1 MSPDNIITCDK
12 CNTDFLVS
20 SVKIEER
27 SVEIGGTVLLLNYFT
42 CPSCKTVYRVLLVDE
57 AHYRELVDDL
67 VSTKK
72 RIRRLQGKGNAFQL
86 GSLQKM
92 AARKAERIQ
101 QYVQS
106 MNKKYPGTFTLLA
119 SENNQ
124 QDEIKYLP

>member
-27 SVEIGGTVLLLNYFT
+27 SVEINGTVLLLNYFT
-42 CPSCKTVYRVLLVDE
+42 CPSCKAVYRVLLVDE
-57 AHYRELVDDL
+57 VHYRELVDDL

-119 SENNQ
+119 SKNNQ

>member
-27 SVEIGGTVLLLNYFT
+27 SVEINGTVLLLNYFT
-42 CPSCKTVYRVLLVDE
+42 CPSCKIVYRVLLVDE
-57 AHYRELVDDL
+57 VHYRELVDDL